1 MLLGDRLAVPWYRTI
16 FTNVGDVIAPET
28 LPPLELES
36 RPVEV
41 GELISDQLSHLWFSS
56 LLRNLADAAVPEKL
70 PPLQLSSEPDDTI
83 LPSKI
88 MLFPRWSSVIETVRA
103 FAPDET
109 KPAQAVTT
117 ERRAEP
123 LPAPAPS
130 GSLAAEL
137 EYLRFVENDLRTDLR
152 RSGLRVRI
160 WIALAAAQA
169 LFVVASLFWIK

>member
-56 LLRNLADAAVPEKL
+56 LLRHLADAAVPEKL
-70 PPLQLSSEPDDTI
+70 PPLQLTSEPDDTI

-109 KPAQAVTT
+109 KPAQAAAP
-117 ERRAEP
+117 RRAEP
-123 LPAPAPS
+123 PPAPTPS
-130 GSLAAEL
+130 DSLAAEL
-137 EYLRFVENDLRTDLR
+137 EYLRFMENDLRTDLR